1 MKRINVVGT
10 SASGKSTFSKAL
22 AQQLHLTYIELD
34 DLFWLDD
41 WQESSD
47 QAFFKKLQQKI
58 DQASDGYII
67 DGNYT
72 RTKQIKWKDID
83 TIIWLDLPFHVNVYR
98 AVKRA
103 IYRAVSKQKLWNSS
117 NNQETFKK
125 LFSRESIILWMM
137 KTHRK
142 NRKQYLEMMQSNE
155 WSHIHW
161 IRLRSVNDIH
171 HFLEKHHKPK

>member
-10 SASGKSTFSKAL
+10 SASGKSTFSKVL
-22 AQQLHLTYIELD
+22 AQQLNLTYIELD

-58 DQASDGYII
+58 DQAPNGYVI

-72 RTKQIKWKDID
+72 RTKHIKWQDID

-171 HFLEKHHKPK
+171 HFLEKYHKPK